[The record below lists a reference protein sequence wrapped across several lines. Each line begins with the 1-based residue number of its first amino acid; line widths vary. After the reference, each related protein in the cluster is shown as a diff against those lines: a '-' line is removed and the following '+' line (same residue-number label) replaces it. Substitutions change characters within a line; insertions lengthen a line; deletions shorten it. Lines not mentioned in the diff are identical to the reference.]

1 MLTNTQVRRRRQ
13 PPPPLPGKYVTLAG
27 PVERFFEGDKDLVK
41 TRTSYVG
48 ERTSGQGVTYKTFMA
63 ARGLSALH
71 SGRPAIPIFSDFKG
85 IIPGNILSNKFNKYV
100 DVTQGAGQNKWE
112 LLVDND
118 DRTLRFNDA
127 LKSSVQEGNMPLVFL
142 ITTPIHAMIYIID
155 GPNLYTLGYGF
166 QGVSDEFPNK
176 LSSLIS
182 KTGASSSIA
191 HMFETIRGA
200 IYTADFLMPSHKHEG
215 KLSWVGFL
223 DMDMIDRIQEFLD
236 ITWYILYKGEG
247 YKGEGYNRK
256 YMNISNET
264 ILVLDTKYLESA
276 GFLKGNANDISE
288 QSFNCLVWAQ
298 KILNI
303 NIDCGFLGNPK
314 NCKPISEEQFDSIL
328 NNIQNVDLP
337 DIIEEIQKDL
347 ELPSNVC
354 SRVSRSLKRC
364 LGISGGKTKHK
375 RKNKRKNKRK
385 SKKNTHRRSNKRRN
399 KEYKRNK

>member
-1 MLTNTQVRRRRQ
+1 MLTNTQVRRRTRQ
-13 PPPPLPGKYVTLAG
+13 SPLPEKYVTLAG
-27 PVERFFEGDKDLVK
+27 PVQHIFEGDKDLLK
-41 TRTSYVG
+41 TKMSYVG
-48 ERTSGQGVTYKTFMA
+48 ERTTSQGVTYRTFMA

-71 SGRPAIPIFSDFKG
+71 SGRPALPIFRDFKE
-85 IIPGNILSNKFNKYV
+85 IIPGNTLPNKFNEYV
-100 DVTQGAGQNKWE
+100 EVREGEDQDKWD

-118 DRTLRFNDA
+118 GTLKFSDD
-127 LKSSVQEGNMPLVFL
+127 LKTSVREGNMPLVFL

-155 GPNLYTLGYGF
+155 GSNLYTLGYGF
-166 QGVSDEFPNK
+166 KGGPDEFPSLNK

-236 ITWYILYKGEG
+236 KTWFIIYNGK
-247 YKGEGYNRK
+247 GYNGK
-256 YMNISNET
+256 NYMNISNET

-347 ELPSNVC
+347 ELPSNIC

-364 LGISGGKTKHK
+364 LGISGGKTKRK
-375 RKNKRKNKRK
+375 RKSKRK

-399 KEYKRNK
+399 KEYKCNK

>member
-1 MLTNTQVRRRRQ
+1 MSTNTEVRRRRQ
-13 PPPPLPGKYVTLAG
+13 PPLPGNYVTLAG

-48 ERTSGQGVTYKTFMA
+48 ERTTGQGVTYKTFMA

-85 IIPGNILSNKFNKYV
+85 INPGDILPNKFNKYV
-100 DVTQGAGQNKWE
+100 NVTQRAGQNKWE

-118 DRTLRFNDA
+118 RTLRFNDQ
-127 LKSSVQEGNMPLVFL
+127 LKSSVRDGNMPLVFL

-155 GPNLYTLGYGF
+155 GANLYTLGYGF
-166 QGVSDEFPNK
+166 QGDSDEFPNK

-182 KTGASSSIA
+182 NSSLISKTGKSSNIA

-200 IYTADFLMPSHKHEG
+200 IYTADYLMPSHKHEG

-236 ITWYILYKGEG
+236 KTLFILYKGEG
-247 YKGEGYNRK
+247 YNGNN

-276 GFLKGNANDISE
+276 GFLKGNANDISQ

-303 NIDCGFLGNPK
+303 NIDCGFLGKPK
-314 NCKPISEEQFDSIL
+314 NCKPISEEQFNSIL
-328 NNIQNVDLP
+328 TNIQNEYFP
-337 DIIEEIQKDL
+337 EIIEEIQKDL